1 MKKTLL
7 TISLL
12 FAVVATGYGQKIAV
26 KTNALGWA
34 TAVTTNAG
42 VEVALWPK
50 LTISADAYYNPFKS
64 WGAEVNRR
72 STWLWG
78 VQPELKYWFCR
89 KFYGHYIGF
98 HGQYSEFDAGLFK
111 HRYDGI
117 YYGLG
122 LSYGYSLPIAYRWR
136 LDFSLGL
143 GWKHWDRDVY
153 RRIGTSDIGDAGS
166 NWDNKEFIPGIENP
180 ADNFGITKAAVSVVF
195 IIR

>member
-7 TISLL
+7 TISML
-12 FAVVATGYGQKIAV
+12 FAVVASGYAQKIAV

-34 TAVTTNAG
+34 SALTTNAG

-50 LTISADAYYNPFKS
+50 LTFSADAYCNPFQQ
-64 WGAEVNRR
+64 WGKAENRK
-72 STWLWG
+72 STWLWAA
-78 VQPELKYWFCR
+78 QPELKYWFCR
-89 KFYGHYIGF
+89 KFYGHYIGL

-111 HRYDGI
+111 NRYEGS
-117 YYGLG
+117 YYGVG
-122 LSYGYSLPIAYRWR
+122 LSYGYSLPLAYRLR

-143 GWKHWDRDVY
+143 GWKHWDREVY
-153 RRIGTSDIGDAGS
+153 YRLGTGDIPVLGS
-166 NWDNKEFIPGIENP
+166 TWDNKEYIRDAHP

>member
-12 FAVVATGYGQKIAV
+12 FAMVATGYGQKIAV
-26 KTNALGWA
+26 KTNAVGWVA
-34 TAVTTNAG
+34 AITTNVG

-64 WGAEVNRR
+64 WGDPDNRR

-89 KFYGHYIGF
+89 KFYGHYIGL
-98 HGQYSEFDAGLFK
+98 HGQYSDYDCGLFK
-111 HRYDGI
+111 YRYEGT
-117 YYGLG
+117 YWGVG
-122 LSYGYSLPIAYRWR
+122 LSYGYSLPVAYRWR

-143 GWKHWDRDVY
+143 GYKHWNEDVY
-153 RRIGTSDIGDAGS
+153 YRIGTTGS
-166 NWDNKEFIPGIENP
+166 QWDDKEFVQDPRP
-180 ADNFGITKAAVSVVF
+180 ANNFGVTKLGVSAVF